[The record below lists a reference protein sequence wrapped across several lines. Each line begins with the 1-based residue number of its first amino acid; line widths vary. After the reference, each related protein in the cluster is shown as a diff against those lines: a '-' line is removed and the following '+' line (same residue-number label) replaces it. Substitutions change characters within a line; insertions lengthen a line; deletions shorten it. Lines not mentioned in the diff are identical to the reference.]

1 MCALLLVGVADAVLA
16 ALCRRKGVDF
26 AALDAFDMAAYRE
39 RQYDKLA
46 DAVREGL
53 DMDLVYRILRRQ
65 V

>member
-1 MCALLLVGVADAVLA
+1 MADAVLS
-16 ALCRRKGVDF
+16 ALCRRKGVDY
-26 AALDAFDMAAYRE
+26 ASLDAVDMAAYRE

-53 DMDLVYRILRRQ
+53 DMDLIYRILRRE